1 MLSIIREKMRRDLE
15 SQMRPFRAARRAH
28 RPSEG
33 WLRAMRFATGTPV
46 RQIAAYMKF
55 SEKMVYQ
62 LERSEQMEKIS
73 LGRLGQM
80 ARALECDLVYGIV
93 PWQQSL
99 VDRAMALV
107 EKELWRKRYERAGV
121 GGR

>member
-1 MLSIIREKMRRDLE
+1 MRL
-15 SQMRPFRAARRAH
+15 
-28 RPSEG
+28 
-33 WLRAMRFATGTPV
+33 ATGTPV
-46 RQIAAYMKF
+46 RQIAAYMRF

-73 LGRLGQM
+73 LGRLGEM

-99 VDRAMALV
+99 VDRAMAMV
-107 EKELWRKRYERAGV
+107 EKEIWRKRYEKV
-121 GGR
+121 GLKRS

>member
-1 MLSIIREKMRRDLE
+1 MDLE
-15 SQMRPFRAARRAH
+15 GKVRPFRAARRAH
-28 RPSEG
+28 RPTEG
-33 WLRAMRFATGTPV
+33 WLRAMRIATGTPV

-55 SEKMVYQ
+55 TEKMVYQ

-73 LGRLGQM
+73 LGRLGEM

-99 VDRAMALV
+99 VERAMVMV
-107 EKELWRKRYERAGV
+107 EQEQWRKRYERSGAG
-121 GGR
+121 R